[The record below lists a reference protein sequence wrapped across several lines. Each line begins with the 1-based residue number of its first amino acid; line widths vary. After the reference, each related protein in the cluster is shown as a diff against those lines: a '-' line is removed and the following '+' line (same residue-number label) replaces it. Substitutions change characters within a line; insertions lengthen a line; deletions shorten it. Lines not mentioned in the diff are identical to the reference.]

1 MDGAI
6 DNHLRNAIAHYK
18 AEYDEIT
25 QIVTYYP
32 KREGIKQDK
41 AEQMYFLEFM
51 RRLLVV
57 YREMHRLHHLI
68 KNLFYY
74 RFISMKNAWIGT

>member
-1 MDGAI
+1 MMDGAI

-18 AEYDEIT
+18 AEYDEIN

-32 KREGIKQDK
+32 KREGIKQEK
-41 AEQMYFLEFM
+41 AEETFFLEFM
-51 RRLLVV
+51 RRLLVA

-74 RFISMKNAWIGT
+74 RFIVMMAP